1 MSDTQRMALRSSKGS
16 AGSLLI
22 IAGGLLALMTALMML
37 IFNVQMFFLNRQRV
51 QSACDAAALAAA
63 SELSRI
69 VIEDPHWGFVSL
81 ADQAACG
88 KATVAVD
95 GEPLPVTSINTVIAT
110 DRMQHLLGE
119 NVASPALS
127 NLISEDSA
135 KAKGTVLRLQTALDD
150 SLKPLQKRQFKDL
163 NGQPVQPYTAARTVF
178 ERNIPDLAA
187 KKARIKD
194 FRIQLG
200 WLQDGST
207 SQTPNPLRTNDDAHS
222 ESDLYRAFVSL
233 PAGGQDFYFAGASK
247 DVRLVK
253 ADRFRTSDGKHFN
266 SAVLIE
272 AEIEYVHPNEKGEVE
287 TTYCVSM
294 HAAALPSAGK
304 NTSASGSLVVYF
316 PQGTMKNFASL
327 RSILEASEFQRVQA
341 QSSRA
346 AKGDFP
352 RDLGS
357 ELIASNEVKQPTI
370 AESIGRGVLDWLKT
384 NNGKT
389 RLSALLAILDRK
401 FDDVTNGAPGS
412 VAIFDFDENGNA
424 ILSHYNNG
432 GFFKQ
437 TVSENQSFDIVY
449 GACYTE
455 KGSTGLSVRNNV
467 NRVGREWGG
476 RHGGQPLYSELP
488 VNYDF
493 PSADAS
499 EDRDAAK
506 CRTSFRKGGLA
517 VSIEMFAS

>member
-1 MSDTQRMALRSSKGS
+1 MRNSKGS

-22 IAGGLLALMTALMML
+22 IAGGLLALMVALMML
-37 IFNVQMFFLNRQRV
+37 TFHVQMFFLNRQRV

-69 VIEDPHWGFVSL
+69 VIEDSNWGFISL

-88 KATVAVD
+88 KATIAAD
-95 GEPLPVTSINTVIAT
+95 GEPLPVTGINTIIAT
-110 DRMQHLLGE
+110 DRLENLLGE

-127 NLISEDSA
+127 NLIDEDSS
-135 KAKGTVLRLQTALDD
+135 KTKSTVSKLQTALDD

-163 NGQPVQPYTAARTVF
+163 NGTAVQPYLRARSVF
-178 ERNIPDLAA
+178 EMNIPDIAA
-187 KKARIKD
+187 KKARVKD

-200 WLQDGST
+200 WLQDGSS
-207 SQTPNPLRTNDDAHS
+207 SQTPNPLRANDEAIS
-222 ESDLYRAFVSL
+222 ESDFYRAFVSL
-233 PAGGQDFYFAGASK
+233 PAGGKDFCLAGVSK

-253 ADRFRTSDGKHFN
+253 ADRFRTGDGKHFN
-266 SAVLIE
+266 STVLVE
-272 AEIEYVHPNEKGEVE
+272 AEIEYMHSNEKRELE
-287 TTYCVSM
+287 PTYVIAMRS
-294 HAAALPSAGK
+294 AALPSSGK

-316 PQGTMKNFASL
+316 PQGTMKNFSTL
-327 RSILEASEFQRVQA
+327 RSILEANDLQKAQA

-357 ELIASNEVKQPTI
+357 ELVASNEVKQPTI
-370 AESIGRGVLDWLKT
+370 GESVARGVLDWLKT

-389 RLSALLAILDRK
+389 RLAVLLSILDRK
-401 FDDVTNGAPGS
+401 FDDVTDGAPGS
-412 VAIFDFDENGNA
+412 VAIFDFDSKGNA

-449 GACYTE
+449 GACFTE

-467 NRVGREWGG
+467 NRIGREWGG
-476 RHGGQPLYSELP
+476 RHGGQPLYAELP
-488 VNYDF
+488 VNYDY
-493 PSADAS
+493 PSAEAT